1 MSRDLVLGLDGGGTK
16 TVVAL
21 VARDGTVAAL
31 RQGPGLDPYGN
42 ARLAARSRR
51 HWSTGVGPEQGGLE
65 RAVLGLSCH
74 TETAD
79 VSAAQIDCAKELF
92 TVPVDVLNDVHVA
105 FEGALAGRAGRAG
118 AGRHGLDDL
127 GGRRAGAASPLRR
140 LGRHRGRRGE
150 RLLARPRGPD
160 RDDPGARRPKPRHT
174 PSPKACWP
182 ASASKPATCSPGPSA
197 CGSGAPASRLWR
209 GSSTGSPRPAIRRRV
224 HLLTRAADHLVEQVE
239 TAWRLVGSPGPLVWS
254 YAGGLFASGGLRRHL
269 AERLGPAQAPELP
282 PVGGAVLE
290 AARRAGWTT
299 DGAWRARLA
308 ESLAHG
314 IRSGGTPDL
323 SRQGWTA

>member
-21 VARDGTVAAL
+21 VARDGTLAAL

-42 ARLAARSRR
+42 ADWRR
-51 HWSTGVGPEQGGLE
+51 DLGDMVAGVGTGQGGLE
-65 RAVLGLSCH
+65 RAALGLSCH

-79 VSAAQIDCAKELF
+79 ISAAQTDCAKELF
-92 TVPVDVLNDVHVA
+92 AVPVDVLNDVHVA
-105 FEGALAGRAGRAG
+105 FEGALAGQAGVLALAG
-118 AGRHGLDDL
+118 TGSMTWAGDGQGLHRRC
-127 GGRRAGAASPLRR
+127 GGWGDIVGDEGSAYW
-140 LGRHRGRRGE
+140 LGREALTETTRVLDGRSPTTRFAEG
-150 RLLARPRGPD
+150 LLAGIGIGGGDLLAWTFGLRQRRTGIAALARIVD
-160 RDDPGARRPKPRHT
+160 RLAEAGDPT
-174 PSPKACWP
+174 
-182 ASASKPATCSPGPSA
+182 
-197 CGSGAPASRLWR
+197 
-209 GSSTGSPRPAIRRRV
+209 AIQ
-224 HLLTRAADHLVEQVE
+224 LLKRAADHLVEQVE

-254 YAGGLFASGGLRRHL
+254 YAGGLFASGEFRRHL
-269 AERLGPAQAPELP
+269 AERLGPARAPELP

-290 AARRAGWTT
+290 AARRAGWST
-299 DGAWRARLA
+299 DRAWRARLA